1 MNLFNLSFGK
11 SYSIAVVLG
20 GISTLI
26 AGVIKIVRVP
36 IIVSALGPSV
46 YGFWITLLG
55 LSALALSFE
64 YVMTSVVT
72 REISLADEWDKTK
85 RFSHSL
91 AIKVSCRS
99 IYLKYSLL
107 FTLLVAFSLSALI
120 IITEPPV
127 LIHDRLFAVIV
138 VSISSGIYLYSTIF
152 TAVLD
157 GIGDVWVGKL
167 TRLFFE
173 ISGFILIILGLSVTD
188 DFKVLLVAYFFQS
201 LFFAGLNYT
210 FYRSMT
216 KSYKVTLSDKANI
229 FEAMNQRV
237 LALSSVQAG
246 ALLYILAPT
255 ILIPIFFDYEVAAAF
270 SVVAQLC
277 QLGPYILMPV
287 ISAYLPR
294 LVNEVKAG
302 DVRLYIRLSFVIL
315 SVIYLLYGFLYI
327 NIETILFYWVGP
339 ELFVSNIFV
348 LVIVLLSVFELSYL
362 IMRQIFICINDN
374 TSQIDLA
381 RRSILVFVMITAGC
395 LLVLMRGNSHLI
407 YVFLPSLV
415 TLIFVMNGGVA
426 VVISKHIRLLSY
438 SVYCFILL
446 FLVLIISLSNYLKLL
461 LPLSSQ
467 DIWMSS
473 ILLCYVAVALFYGVG
488 MSGFREIISSFKS
501 PSDL

>member
-11 SYSIAVVLG
+11 SYSIAVGLG
-20 GISTLI
+20 GISTVI
-26 AGVIKIVRVP
+26 AGLIKIVRVP

-46 YGFWITLLG
+46 YGFWITLMG

-64 YVMTSVVT
+64 YVLMSVVT
-72 REISLADEWDKTK
+72 REISLADEYDKTK

-91 AIKVSCRS
+91 AIKASCRS
-99 IYLKYSLL
+99 LYLKYSLL
-107 FTLLVAFSLSALI
+107 FTLLVAFSLCALI
-120 IITEPPV
+120 LITETPV
-127 LIHDRLFAVIV
+127 LIGDSLIAVIA

-188 DFKVLLVAYFFQS
+188 DFQVLVVAYFLQS
-201 LFFAGLNYT
+201 LLFAGLNYT

-216 KSYKVTLSDKANI
+216 KNYNATLSNRVNV
-229 FEAMNQRV
+229 FETMNKRV
-237 LALSSVQAG
+237 FALSSVQAS

-255 ILIPIFFDYEVAAAF
+255 ILIPIFFDYKVAAAF

-348 LVIVLLSVFELSYL
+348 MVIVSLSVFELSYL

-374 TSQIDLA
+374 NSQIGLA
-381 RRSILVFVMITAGC
+381 RRSVLVFAMIAAVC
-395 LLVLMRGNSHLI
+395 LLVLMRGHSHFI

-426 VVISKHIRLLSY
+426 KVINKHIRLISY
-438 SVYCFILL
+438 SGYCFILL

-473 ILLCYVAVALFYGVG
+473 ILLCYVAVALFYAVG
-488 MSGFREIISSFKS
+488 ISGLKEIISSFRVKS
-501 PSDL
+501 